1 MEKMKNVVSI
11 DIGGT
16 FTDLVMVT
24 PEGEM
29 TSFKVASTP
38 GHPEQAVENAISQV
52 IDKAEADGLFVHGT
66 TVATNALL
74 ERKGAKTGMLV
85 TKGMRDVVEIQRE
98 DRSHLY
104 DLHYR
109 KSPSL
114 VPREW
119 RLEVDERISAKGEVI
134 RPLNMEDVDRAVAF
148 FKKEGIESIVI
159 GYLFSYLDDT
169 HEVETARRVKAL
181 WPEATVTTSSEVLRM
196 WKEFE
201 RFSTASIN
209 AYLKP
214 CIESYMKNLSGF
226 LNSTGKFEKSLI
238 MQSNGGCADFMRISE
253 RPVDIIM
260 SGPAGGVQAAAH
272 YGRMCGLPDVI
283 SFDVGG
289 TSTDVC
295 LIKDGI
301 PAVSEEKE
309 LEFGHPILSPTIEV
323 HTIGAGG
330 GSLVSVDV
338 GGGIHVGPE
347 SAGAVPGPACYGRGG
362 TEATLTDADIVLG
375 NIQSLEMNVESFDS
389 KLAEQA
395 LEKVGKDFGVDSPME
410 VAEGIVKIAVANMVE
425 AIRLVSINQGYSP
438 REFTLVAFGGAGP
451 IRACDIAR
459 ELGMKHVIIAP
470 HAGVLSAVGLQ
481 LSDIRHDYIQTTL
494 GIFNVEQCRKLC
506 GIMINTA
513 EKAKVQLKE
522 EGFTEEYQQ
531 IRYFIHGRYGTQ
543 THDTSVEIDAKDIL
557 TKDMVTIRKKFDERY
572 AVLYGYALEEDELEV
587 TKIQVAIIGIRDK
600 SKVFEKVSDKV
611 AQEAPKPIGTQ
622 KVYRNGAF
630 VEIPLYNR
638 EDLRPGH
645 KLAGPFAVTSLDT
658 SLLVHEDFTA
668 EVHESNCMILEQI
681 EEQGE

>member
-1 MEKMKNVVSI
+1 MGEMKNVVSI

-24 PEGEM
+24 PDGNL

-38 GHPEQAVENAISQV
+38 KHPEQAVEHAVDRI
-52 IDKAEADGLFVHGT
+52 IEKAKGDGLFVHGT

-109 KSPSL
+109 KSSPL

-119 RLEVDERISAKGEVI
+119 RLEVDERLSSEGKVI
-134 RPLNMEDVDRAVAF
+134 TPLNKEDIDKAVAF
-148 FKKEGIESIVI
+148 FKEEGIESIVI
-159 GYLFSYLDDT
+159 CYLFSYLDDS
-169 HEVETARRVKAL
+169 HEVETAKRVKEL
-181 WPEATVTTSSEVLRM
+181 WPEVAVTTSSEVLRM

-201 RFSTASIN
+201 RFSTTSIN
-209 AYLKP
+209 GYLKP
-214 CIESYMKNLSGF
+214 CIETYMKNLSRF
-226 LNSTGKFEKSLI
+226 LQSTGKFEKSLI

-330 GSLVSVDV
+330 GSLVSVDI

-347 SAGAVPGPACYGRGG
+347 SAGAAPGPACYGRGG
-362 TEATLTDADIVLG
+362 TQATLTDADIVLG
-375 NIQSLEMNVESFDS
+375 NIQSLSMNVDTFDPE
-389 KLAEQA
+389 LAQNA
-395 LEKVGKDFGVDSPME
+395 LKDIGQKFGVDSPME

-425 AIRLVSINQGYSP
+425 AIRLVSVNQGYSP

-459 ELGMKHVIIAP
+459 ELGMRHVIIAP

-494 GIFNVEQCRKLC
+494 GTFNDEQCKKLC
-506 GIMINTA
+506 SIMVEAA
-513 EKAKVQLKE
+513 EKARYQLKE
-522 EGFTEEYQQ
+522 EGFDAKNQQ
-531 IRYFIHGRYGTQ
+531 IRYFLHGRYGTQ
-543 THDTSVEIDAKDIL
+543 THDTSVEIDEQDVLSMDL
-557 TKDMVTIRKKFDERY
+557 TAIRSKFDERY
-572 AVLYGYALEEDELEV
+572 AVLYGYALEDDNLEI
-587 TKIQVAIIGIRDK
+587 TKIQVVSIGIRDK
-600 SKVFEKVSDKV
+600 SGVFEKATDELETK
-611 AQEAPKPIGTQ
+611 APIPIGKQ
-622 KVYRNGAF
+622 NVYRNGQF
-630 VEIPLYNR
+630 VEVDLYRR
-638 EDLRPGH
+638 EELKPGH
-645 KLAGPFAVTSLDT
+645 KLRGPFAVTSLDT

-668 EVHESNCMILEQI
+668 EVHESNCIILKQI
-681 EEQGE
+681 KE

>member
-1 MEKMKNVVSI
+1 MGEMKNVVSI

-24 PEGEM
+24 PDGNL

-38 GHPEQAVENAISQV
+38 KHPEQAVEHAVDRI
-52 IDKAEADGLFVHGT
+52 IEKAKGDGLFVHGT

-109 KSPSL
+109 KSSPL

-119 RLEVDERISAKGEVI
+119 RLEVDERLSSEGKVI
-134 RPLNMEDVDRAVAF
+134 TPLNKEDIDKAVAF
-148 FKKEGIESIVI
+148 FKEEGIESIVI
-159 GYLFSYLDDT
+159 CYLFSYLDDS
-169 HEVETARRVKAL
+169 HEVETAKRVKEL
-181 WPEATVTTSSEVLRM
+181 WPEVAVTTSSEVLRM

-201 RFSTASIN
+201 RFSTTSIN
-209 AYLKP
+209 GYLKP
-214 CIESYMKNLSGF
+214 CIETYMKNLSRF
-226 LNSTGKFEKSLI
+226 LQSTGKFEKSLI

-330 GSLVSVDV
+330 GSLVSVDI

-347 SAGAVPGPACYGRGG
+347 SAGAAPGPACYGRGG
-362 TEATLTDADIVLG
+362 TQATLTDADIVLG
-375 NIQSLEMNVESFDS
+375 NIQSLSMNVDTFDPE
-389 KLAEQA
+389 LAQNA
-395 LEKVGKDFGVDSPME
+395 LKDIGQKFGVDSPME

-425 AIRLVSINQGYSP
+425 AIRLVSVNQGYSP

-459 ELGMKHVIIAP
+459 ELGMRHVIIAP

-494 GIFNVEQCRKLC
+494 GTFNDEQCKKLC
-506 GIMINTA
+506 SIMVEAA
-513 EKAKVQLKE
+513 EKARYQLKE
-522 EGFTEEYQQ
+522 EGFDAKNQQ
-531 IRYFIHGRYGTQ
+531 IRYFLHGRYGTQ
-543 THDTSVEIDAKDIL
+543 THDTSVEIDEQDVLSMDL
-557 TKDMVTIRKKFDERY
+557 TAIRSKFDERY
-572 AVLYGYALEEDELEV
+572 AVLYGYALEDDNLEI
-587 TKIQVAIIGIRDK
+587 TKIQVASIGIRDK
-600 SKVFEKVSDKV
+600 SGVFEKATDELETK
-611 AQEAPKPIGTQ
+611 APIPIGKQ
-622 KVYRNGAF
+622 NVYRNGQF
-630 VEIPLYNR
+630 VEVDLYRR
-638 EDLRPGH
+638 EELKPGH
-645 KLAGPFAVTSLDT
+645 KLRGPFAVTSLDT

-668 EVHESNCMILEQI
+668 EVHESNCIILKQI
-681 EEQGE
+681 KE